1 MYKLHV
7 LEQSLDVQEQLVADG
22 TGARTRPTHEGRML
36 LQDAQVKLQFLCGVV
51 VVVRRGEGR
60 RVITGGNQPGISQL
74 RI

>member
-7 LEQSLDVQEQLVADG
+7 LEQCLDVQEQLVADG

-51 VVVRRGEGR
+51 VRRGGR
-60 RVITGGNQPGISQL
+60 RVITGGNRPGISQL